1 MHVVHMSP
9 QGMRVLTAYHFLLTQ
24 VLHICRIVDL
34 HSHMGVDS
42 SPLLEGAQ
50 DINSLHGPIISWARS
65 IDGLN
70 THDAA
75 FELAVAGGVTTSLIL
90 PGSANAIG
98 MYSPSLSRP
107 PAE

>member
-1 MHVVHMSP
+1 MGLMS
-9 QGMRVLTAYHFLLTQ
+9 A
-24 VLHICRIVDL
+24 
-34 HSHMGVDS
+34 
-42 SPLLEGAQ
+42 PLLEGAQ
-50 DINSLHGPIISWARS
+50 DINSLHGPIVSWGRS

-98 MYSPSLSRP
+98 M
-107 PAE
+107 